1 MRPAG
6 AARGAGAYVAA
17 WLGAAMIATLTGATG
32 VVILLAVGVVSA
44 VAAVLAAPIA
54 LRRTDVHSL
63 ATATVA
69 TAGDDLAWVVHAT
82 APRPAHAVVRLQ
94 GVEVASGWLADG
106 TTLLTGRAPRR
117 GVYDTAD
124 VIWSTAGRLG
134 VIWWRKRSTFTFQ
147 PLHCGPVPAERPA
160 PAVRAPDDLDGP
172 VATNDRTGHDEVDG
186 VRQWRDGDEV
196 ASVHWPSTLRIGEFV
211 VRQRTREHD
220 EQWVVS
226 ARSGTGDPDAEA
238 AAVRRALDDCMTR
251 GSSASVQV
259 DGGEPLLL
267 SSSAA
272 VVHWCAAFEPV
283 IEPLPHTPFWR
294 RDLSRRNPEPDTDL
308 RAAARWAVAAAAITP
323 MAMLL
328 QPLGYGLFHVAVVVV
343 ALAAGALVTTRTR
356 DEERLKR
363 QLLGLLMGLV
373 VGVVLVDPSAITG
386 VMTAMRFLMP
396 QLLVALCV
404 VQGFECTDRR
414 GARVALACSALLTAY
429 ASGVRVDAALGGF
442 MLAAVAALA
451 FASQA
456 ITVAD
461 RRPRGTA
468 DEATATST
476 SPTTR
481 GALVRVGAALL
492 AVAAVIGLLAVVPV
506 PRGPAQL
513 TLPSWLSERHQVEV
527 SGELATSTGSPLL
540 GGPVQGG
547 GARTGAGAGGYPGFS
562 NSMDTSLR
570 GDLGDEVVLRVRAPA
585 ADFWRGQ
592 TFSQFDGRSWTVESF
607 TGGEGSEGPDHRI
620 PPADGDVRYDGEAD
634 FIQTFYVEVDMPNIL
649 FAAPRAM
656 RVLLDATVWYRP
668 DGALRS
674 DVVLPAGSAYTVL
687 SHRADTTAE
696 GLRDQGDLAGLAV
709 PDKYLQLPESTSD
722 RTVAL
727 AQQLARGSASTY
739 DTIGAIQDW
748 LHDHVEYDLDAP
760 VPPDGADA
768 VDDFLFE
775 SRRGFC
781 EQIATATAIM
791 LRSLGVPTRVATGYV
806 PSDRDEIAGV
816 WISRA
821 RDAHAWVEVWFPAF
835 GWVAFDPTA
844 SVPLA
849 GESPTH
855 TIGGELVQA
864 LVSVVADHLTIIVGV
879 LVGGAAF
886 TLATRVLLA
895 WWRRRRRGRW
905 GVLQD
910 RFVAAAVARGA
921 AGTAP
926 NAEMA
931 DAFGDEAAA
940 MVARALDECAFSPS
954 WLDDEHRFHAIDT
967 AVTELEHSR

>member
-1 MRPAG
+1 
-6 AARGAGAYVAA
+6 
-17 WLGAAMIATLTGATG
+17 MIAMLTGATG
-32 VVILLAVGVVSA
+32 VVILLAVGIVSA
-44 VAAVLAAPIA
+44 VAAALAAPIA
-54 LRRTDVHSL
+54 LRRTHVHSL

-94 GVEVASGWLADG
+94 GVQVASGWLGDG
-106 TTLLTGRAPRR
+106 ATLLTGQAPRR
-117 GVYDTAD
+117 GVYDTAE

-134 VIWWRKRSTFTFQ
+134 VVWWRKRSTFTFQ
-147 PLHCGPVPAERPA
+147 PLHSGPVPAERPA

-272 VVHWCAAFEPV
+272 VVQWCAAFEPV
-283 IEPLPHTPFWR
+283 LEPVRHTPFWR
-294 RDLSRRNPEPDTDL
+294 RDLSGRNPEPETDL
-308 RAAARWAVAAAAITP
+308 HPAARWAVAAAAITP

-328 QPLGYGLFHVAVVVV
+328 QPLGYGLFHVAAVVV

-356 DEERLKR
+356 DDERLKR
-363 QLLGLLMGLV
+363 QLLGLLMGLI
-373 VGVVLVDPSAITG
+373 VGAVLVDPSAITG

-429 ASGVRVDAALGGF
+429 ASGVRVDTALGGF

-451 FASQA
+451 LASQA
-456 ITVAD
+456 ITAAD
-461 RRPRGTA
+461 RRPRGTT
-468 DEATATST
+468 DEAAATST
-476 SPTTR
+476 TTTR
-481 GALVRVGAALL
+481 GALMRTGAALL

-513 TLPSWLSERHQVEV
+513 TLPSWLSERHQVEA
-527 SGELATSTGSPLL
+527 SGELATATGSPLL

-607 TGGEGSEGPDHRI
+607 TGGEGNEGPDHRI

-696 GLRDQGDLAGLAV
+696 GLRAQGDLAGLAV

-727 AQQLARGSASTY
+727 AHQLALGSASTY

-748 LHDHVEYDLDAP
+748 LRDHVEYDLDAP

-768 VDDFLFE
+768 VDHFLFE

-879 LVGGAAF
+879 LVGGAAV
-886 TLATRVLLA
+886 TLATRALLA

-926 NAEMA
+926 NAELA
-931 DAFGDEAAA
+931 DAFDDEVAA
-940 MVARALDECAFSPS
+940 MVARTLDECAFSPS
-954 WLDDEHRFHAIDT
+954 WRDDEHRFHDVDA